1 VKVFV
6 AVDLP
11 DEPRAALAATL
22 ADLDLP
28 GKVAPPENWHITLRY
43 IGAMDDVAID
53 RLLAGLHET
62 ELGGPFTLRTAGLGA
77 FPRPERATVLWVGV
91 LHGSDRLEALSDLV
105 QDVVEDVGL
114 DREDR
119 PFVGHLTLA
128 RIRPPED
135 VRRLT
140 ADVELPSISVPVES
154 ITVFESIQRAS
165 GPEYAP
171 IERFEL

>member
-1 VKVFV
+1 MKVFV

-22 ADLDLP
+22 ADLELP

-53 RLLAGLHET
+53 RLVAGLDEV
-62 ELGGPFTLRTAGLGA
+62 EMGGPFTLRTAGLGA

-91 LHGSDRLEALSDLV
+91 SHGTDRLEALSDLV
-105 QDVVEDVGL
+105 QDVVEDIGF

-128 RIRPPED
+128 RIRPPDD
-135 VRRLT
+135 VRRLM
-140 ADVELPSISVPVES
+140 DVELPSISIPVRS
-154 ITVFESIQRAS
+154 ITVFESVQGAG

-171 IERFEL
+171 IERIEL